1 MRDDRRTLGAALL
14 GAALA
19 ATTSTATAR
28 AQVEAQDP
36 LPPILPPAVSGPI
49 DAAPIPP
56 PTPLQA
62 GKGIDAPVIPPEGL
76 AGVPPAPLPG
86 QASGLVAGPDAG
98 AIHTHQPGPIARSF
112 HHIGYAIKDRMVG
125 EHERFAEPP
134 LGWSVN
140 RNFGAQ
146 QAKAEIHRFT
156 LYRTDFLSGSER
168 LNPGGLRRL
177 GRMVSLLHCYDG
189 PMLVEVDPNR
199 PGLAEARRQA
209 VLELAA
215 SYGTMLDPGRLIVG
229 GSPFLGGRGDLSEI
243 YDGVL
248 LDRSLRAP
256 TTYPLPPLPNADF
269 QN

>member
-19 ATTSTATAR
+19 ATGSTS
-28 AQVEAQDP
+28 QVRAQDP
-36 LPPILPPAVSGPI
+36 LPPLPPAVSGSTESISILPS
-49 DAAPIPP
+49 APVRMEKSAGALEIPP
-56 PTPLQA
+56 PIVPGTP
-62 GKGIDAPVIPPEGL
+62 V
-76 AGVPPAPLPG
+76 PAPIHVHG
-86 QASGLVAGPDAG
+86 QGSILGPHAG
-98 AIHTHQPGPIARSF
+98 AGHLHQPGPIARTA
-112 HHIGYAIKDRMVG
+112 HHIGYTIKDRMIG

-146 QAKAEIHRFT
+146 QARAEIHRFT
-156 LYRTDFLSGSER
+156 LYRTDFQSGSEQ

-177 GRMVSLLHCYDG
+177 GRMVSLLHCYNG
-189 PMLVEVDPNR
+189 PLLVEIDPNR
-199 PGLAEARRQA
+199 PGLAEARRLA

-215 SYGTMLDPGRLIVG
+215 SNGTMLDPDRLIVG

-243 YDGVL
+243 YNGVV

-256 TTYPLPPLPNADF
+256 ETYPVPPLPNADF

>member
-19 ATTSTATAR
+19 ATTSTATAT

-36 LPPILPPAVSGPI
+36 LLQVPPAVTGPI
-49 DAAPIPP
+49 EGAPIPP
-56 PTPLQA
+56 PAPVVT
-62 GKGIDAPVIPPEGL
+62 GKGDESLVIPPPS
-76 AGVPPAPLPG
+76 VPG
-86 QASGLVAGPDAG
+86 VAGAMHVHESGPVAAPHAG
-98 AIHTHQPGPIARSF
+98 AIHTHQPGPIARTF
-112 HHIGYAIKDRMVG
+112 HHVGYAIKDRMVG
-125 EHERFAEPP
+125 EHDRFAEPP

-146 QAKAEIHRFT
+146 QARAEIHRFT
-156 LYRTDFLSGSER
+156 LYRTDFLSGSEQ

-177 GRMVSLLHCYDG
+177 GRMVSLLHCYNG
-189 PMLVEVDPNR
+189 PLLVEIDPNR

-215 SYGTMLDPGRLIVG
+215 SHGTMLDPERLIVG